1 MIEENQ
7 EENKSK
13 ENETCIFI
21 NQEENKSKE
30 RIKLVSQIEI

>member
-1 MIEENQ
+1 MIELIIKIKVINQ

-13 ENETCIFI
+13 ENDTDKFI

-30 RIKLVSQIEI
+30 I